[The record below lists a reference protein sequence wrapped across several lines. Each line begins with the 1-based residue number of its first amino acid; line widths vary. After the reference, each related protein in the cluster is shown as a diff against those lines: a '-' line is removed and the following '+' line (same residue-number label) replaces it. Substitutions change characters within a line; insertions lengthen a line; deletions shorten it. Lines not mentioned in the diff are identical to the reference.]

1 MCVFLLTNQKLVFP
15 HTANQVLFL
24 QSHFKKRNWGC
35 ADKDFFVIVWL
46 LDLDHI
52 KNFAIWSFCFK
63 ARFSQC
69 IDLEY
74 HSTIQVYL
82 KIQRINKIVA
92 TFPNFSGNAR
102 NRAGFNLKTLI
113 LQHSGSPI
121 SLNIFKSSSYLCS
134 FFNPFFLNT
143 SQCFG
148 IAFYRNGT
156 NKDWL
161 N

>member
-1 MCVFLLTNQKLVFP
+1 MHLLHRKLKTKIKISTQNFWVFTVYN
-15 HTANQVLFL
+15 
-24 QSHFKKRNWGC
+24 
-35 ADKDFFVIVWL
+35 
-46 LDLDHI
+46 LDHI

-121 SLNIFKSSSYLCS
+121 SLNIFKSSFYLCS
-134 FFNPFFLNT
+134 FFNPIFF
-143 SQCFG
+143 
-148 IAFYRNGT
+148 
-156 NKDWL
+156 K
-161 N
+161 